1 MLGAAGQP
9 FVEAAEDTE
18 FRQLFVAGAD
28 DGFLTENGVILQARA
43 FGFGSDRAVWQA
55 LRTPGPDGRHYAVVT
70 ATAVAG
76 SDGAFSPTADTD
88 FRLPESITVSTAQIP
103 QVTVRLSNSARGAA
117 EDVTIIGIIDQIV
130 GIATVEQGDLRPTL
144 ITHEDVV
151 FALYES
157 ADEVR
162 HFARSAPGFD
172 ALETAQ
178 AIEAALQLET
188 LSIKNELEQQQ
199 DTFNAILGL
208 FQGFTAMGLV
218 AGLAALGVLA
228 VRAVVERRQQIGVL
242 RAIGFR
248 ASYVRLGLMLEMGF
262 ISLIGLLLG
271 GSMALVLSWRLFDE
285 GVFGSTAGASFYVPV
300 ARLLLFF
307 GIAIVATIVLTYLP
321 AHQAS
326 TKTVAESLRYE

>member
-1 MLGAAGQP
+1 M
-9 FVEAAEDTE
+9 
-18 FRQLFVAGAD
+18 
-28 DGFLTENGVILQARA
+28 
-43 FGFGSDRAVWQA
+43 
-55 LRTPGPDGRHYAVVT
+55 
-70 ATAVAG
+70 
-76 SDGAFSPTADTD
+76 
-88 FRLPESITVSTAQIP
+88 
-103 QVTVRLSNSARGAA
+103 RLSNSARGAA

-151 FALYES
+151 ITLYES